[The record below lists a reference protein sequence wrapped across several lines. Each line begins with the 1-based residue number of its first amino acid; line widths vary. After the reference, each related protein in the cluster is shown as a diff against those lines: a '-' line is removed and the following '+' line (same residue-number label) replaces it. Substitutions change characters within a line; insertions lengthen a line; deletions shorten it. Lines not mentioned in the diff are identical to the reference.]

1 MPIVKLVDVLIASPN
16 INGEPYFKIAAVS
29 TFNDFINGLIADVQ
43 KALIIGMDKT
53 QIEKEIQEEQLSK
66 IIEKVSKIGTEV
78 DARAKIFK
86 SKFAYETNQLE
97 AIENLVKGYNVRTQA
112 GK

>member
-1 MPIVKLVDVLIASPN
+1 MRA
-16 INGEPYFKIAAVS
+16 
-29 TFNDFINGLIADVQ
+29 
-43 KALIIGMDKT
+43 
-53 QIEKEIQEEQLSK
+53 
-66 IIEKVSKIGTEV
+66 EV

-86 SKFAYETNQLE
+86 SKFADETKQLE